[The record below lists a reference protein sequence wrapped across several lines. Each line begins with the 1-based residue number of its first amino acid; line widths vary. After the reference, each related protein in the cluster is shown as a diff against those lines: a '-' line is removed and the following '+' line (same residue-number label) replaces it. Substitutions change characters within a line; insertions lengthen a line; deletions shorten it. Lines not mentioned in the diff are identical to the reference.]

1 MSDYTG
7 RHRDPKPFV
16 ADPPQDVEGLY
27 AGTRPG
33 IGVVIAAAVD
43 GRMVTYNV
51 RETHHLAHLHNVL
64 GDALKET
71 P

>member
-1 MSDYTG
+1 MTYTG

-16 ADPPQDVEGLY
+16 TDMPQDVEGLY

-33 IGVVIAAAVD
+33 IGFIVAAAVD
-43 GRMVTYNV
+43 GRMVTYNI
-51 RETHHLAHLHNVL
+51 RQRHHLAHLYRTL
-64 GDALKET
+64 GDHMKEQ